1 METLIKFR
9 VSNPKFKI
17 LLKMIKT
24 IKCNKK
30 LTISNHFDVNN
41 FVIPSRFMGYNRGIV
56 FNSKDIIRILK
67 GE

>member
-41 FVIPSRFMGYNRGIV
+41 FVIPSRFMEYNRGIII
-56 FNSKDIIRILK
+56 NSEDIIKTLK
-67 GE
+67 GD

>member
-17 LLKMIKT
+17 LLKKIKT

-30 LTISNHFDVNN
+30 LTISNHFDT
-41 FVIPSRFMGYNRGIV
+41 IV
-56 FNSKDIIRILK
+56 FVLK
-67 GE
+67 